1 MVLCQW
7 MQKNPGLINT
17 GVAEL
22 DSTLSVLLSTTILV
36 GGTIGCVLDN
46 LIPGISILFRI
57 VSITRLR
64 NCESMSLI
72 F

>member
-1 MVLCQW
+1 

-17 GVAEL
+17 GIDAL

-46 LIPGISILFRI
+46 LLPGISILLFGI
-57 VSITRLR
+57 VSNSRLQLL
-64 NCESMSLI
+64 NQYL
-72 F
+72 

>member
-17 GVAEL
+17 GVEL

-64 NCESMSLI
+64 NCDSMCLI